1 VPDDGEA
8 GRSHPALARLTSG
21 VWRRNQLLNHHHFVS
36 HTVGSV
42 PFRCGSRQRELLLVV
57 LDHLLALCLRQV
69 IRVADRVYTA
79 AASPMKLIFP
89 SAGPTDRC

>member
-1 VPDDGEA
+1 
-8 GRSHPALARLTSG
+8 LARGPL
-21 VWRRNQLLNHHHFVS
+21 
-36 HTVGSV
+36 
-42 PFRCGSRQRELLLVV
+42 RCGSRQRELLLVV

>member
-1 VPDDGEA
+1 MFRPTSRSSRHSVHFRAREAVELSDG
-8 GRSHPALARLTSG
+8 P
-21 VWRRNQLLNHHHFVS
+21 
-36 HTVGSV
+36 
-42 PFRCGSRQRELLLVV
+42 SRQRELLLVV

-69 IRVADRVYTA
+69 IRVTDRVYSA